1 LVGAAVV
8 PTSVSI
14 SAFEILMGASVVAL
28 VFTRRRPR
36 LPPVWIPLILFMAG
50 TLISLVASGHF
61 REGLPQ
67 IRKFLVYAMLFLVTT
82 AFQTVFQIRALVVGW
97 VSAAAISAA
106 WSLRQFYQKYS
117 AARAAGR
124 AFYTY

>member
-1 LVGAAVV
+1 LRSNLREDAPLYLVSAA
-8 PTSVSI
+8 VSI

-28 VFTRRRPR
+28 VLARRPPR

-67 IRKFLVYAMLFLVTT
+67 VRKFLVYAMLFLVTT
-82 AFQTVFQIRALVVGW
+82 AFQAALQIRVW
-97 VSAAAISAA
+97 
-106 WSLRQFYQKYS
+106 
-117 AARAAGR
+117 
-124 AFYTY
+124 

>member
-1 LVGAAVV
+1 LRSNLREDAPLYLVSAAVIA
-8 PTSVSI
+8 TSVSI

-28 VFTRRRPR
+28 VLARRPPR

-67 IRKFLVYAMLFLVTT
+67 VRKFLVYAMLFLVTT
-82 AFQTVFQIRALVVGW
+82 AFQTALQIRVLVIGW
-97 VSAAAISAA
+97 SSAATISAA
-106 WSLRQFYQKYS
+106 WSLRQF
-117 AARAAGR
+117 
-124 AFYTY
+124 